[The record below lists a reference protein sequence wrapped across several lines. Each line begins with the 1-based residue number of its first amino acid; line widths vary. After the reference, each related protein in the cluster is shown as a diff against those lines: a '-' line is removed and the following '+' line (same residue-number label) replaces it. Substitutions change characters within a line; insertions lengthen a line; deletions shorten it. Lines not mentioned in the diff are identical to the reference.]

1 MKKIQFSVL
10 FLVFTMSVFGQKQR
24 ITLQKQIF
32 ELHNVTGSI
41 IKFEGKDVL
50 KIERDLKALPL
61 MSIISKGRLM
71 NLTMPG
77 LSAWKTLRTARL
89 K

>member
-71 NLTMPG
+71 NLIMPG

>member
-71 NLTMPG
+71 NLIMPG
-77 LSAWKTLRTARL
+77 LSAWKTLRTVRL

>member
-71 NLTMPG
+71 NLIMPG
-77 LSAWKTLRTARL
+77 LSALRTLRTARL